1 MKSNITKTFFTNADH
16 FGSKGTIYS
25 FENLGNF
32 RIIESSMTTYTATKI
47 YQKNR
52 NDVGQ
57 EVVNT
62 MEQLCINEV

>member
-1 MKSNITKTFFTNADH
+1 
-16 FGSKGTIYS
+16 
-25 FENLGNF
+25 
-32 RIIESSMTTYTATKI
+32 MTTYTATKI